1 MSRLITGHFEPDGA
15 IIYVP
20 VGFIPDFLFAMDY
33 GATNITKYH
42 WFGNE
47 EEDAEST
54 DGVTED
60 GDGTN
65 SKLTAAAGF
74 TGYDTATLGPYG
86 IVADAAGILDWAA
99 SDAYAAKTAAAHGSY
114 VRATTSGTDTNGS
127 VVDRSQIFECVTAGT
142 SGSSEPTWPA
152 AIGEDS
158 ASDNGV
164 IWRKVTNVATFA
176 GGYKGFTVAAALMTD
191 GEEWY
196 YAAWRADDT
205 VDQLDTVN
213 WAGGI
218 KGM

>member
-1 MSRLITGHFEPDGA
+1 MSRIIIGHFDPVGT
-15 IIYVP
+15 IVYVP
-20 VGFIPDFLFAMDY
+20 VGFVPEFLFAMDY
-33 GATNITKYH
+33 GAANITKYH
-42 WFGNE
+42 WFGSE
-47 EEDAEST
+47 EEDVEST

-74 TGYDTATLGPYG
+74 TGYDTGLQGPYG
-86 IVADAAGILDWAA
+86 VVADAAVILDWAV
-99 SDAYAAKTAAAHGSY
+99 SDAYAAKTVSAHGSY
-114 VRATTSGTDTNGS
+114 VRATTSGVDANGS

-142 SGSSEPTWPA
+142 SGTTEPIWPS

-158 ASDNGV
+158 PSDNGV
-164 IWRKVTNVATFA
+164 VWRKVTNVATTVV
-176 GGYKGFTVAAALMTD
+176 GYKGFTVAATLMTD